1 MVDPAELVITVVVN
15 PVVVGT
21 SVVVGA
27 AVVVGASVV
36 VGAAVV
42 PVSAIADAAED
53 VQMLISGAMLEDE
66 EAGTRQ

>member
-15 PVVVGT
+15 PVVVGSSVVVGT
-21 SVVVGA
+21 FVVVGA

-42 PVSAIADAAED
+42 VTVPASAVAVAED
-53 VQMLISGAMLEDE
+53 EKPITFNS
-66 EAGTRQ
+66 

>member
-1 MVDPAELVITVVVN
+1 MVDPAEFVITVVVN

-42 PVSAIADAAED
+42 VTVPASAVAVAED
-53 VQMLISGAMLEDE
+53 EYPIIFNS
-66 EAGTRQ
+66 